1 MEKTHESAE
10 DYLERILMLE
20 ESGMKE
26 IHAVDLAS
34 SFGYSKA
41 SISIALKKLEKE
53 GLVAIGPKQ
62 QLFLTPEGSKIAS
75 DVYLRH
81 NVISKLLMKLGVDKE
96 IALKDAC
103 RIEHDLSDETF
114 LALKKKLDELNQ
126 LFI

>member
-75 DVYLRH
+75 DIYLRH

-114 LALKKKLDELNQ
+114 LALKKKLDELN
-126 LFI
+126 

>member
-62 QLFLTPEGSKIAS
+62 QLFLTPEGNKIAS
-75 DVYLRH
+75 DIYLRH
-81 NVISKLLMKLGVDKE
+81 NVISQLLMKLGVDKE

-114 LALKKKLDELNQ
+114 LALKKKLEELN
-126 LFI
+126 

>member
-75 DVYLRH
+75 DIYLRH